1 MKTRFLNSIFIL
13 VIITAAIARSV
24 AATAAQNPQPPNGAA
39 TFKITTV
46 TGVVGAKSNG
56 NGEGLRLNFRG
67 ASLDEVLDYLS
78 KAAGFTIIKNA
89 NVDGQLDVWSYQPLN
104 KDEAVDLLNT
114 VLNEKGY
121 AAVRNDRVLTIV
133 TREDAKKRNIPVK
146 KGNEPAAIPK
156 TDEMVTQII
165 PVRFANAVKLID
177 NLSPLLES
185 YATMT
190 ADESSNAIVLTDTQ
204 ANIRRIA
211 EIIRALDSSISG
223 VSSIKVFPLKFADAA
238 DLAKVVNDLFQND
251 QGSTSSNNRNRQQR
265 GGGRFQM
272 MFGGPPGM
280 QQQNPE
286 GGDSEARQAAY
297 RITAAAD
304 EQTNSLIVSAPEE
317 VMPTIEHL
325 VEQVDA
331 AKEELTEI
339 RVFRLQNAD
348 AEEMAQLITDLFQ
361 DQTTSSQNQQR
372 GIFGG
377 RRFAFPG
384 GPGGPGGP
392 FGNQQNQDQSERK
405 IAQETVTAVADI
417 RTKSVVV
424 SAAKDLM
431 DQIEKMVKE
440 LDANPSKT
448 QKVFIY
454 SIKNADVDYVAD
466 VLSSMFEEQTLGTSR
481 SSSSSR
487 TSATGR
493 SSTTSRNTS
502 SSSNS
507 NRNSSSSGFGSGS
520 SGFGSSR

>member
-1 MKTRFLNSIFIL
+1 MNTKFFYLIFRLTIVCATIALNSP
-13 VIITAAIARSV
+13 AI
-24 AATAAQNPQPPNGAA
+24 AAQNPQPVNNAA
-39 TFKITTV
+39 AFKINTV
-46 TGVVGAKSNG
+46 TGVAGAN

-78 KAAGFTIIKNA
+78 RAAGFTIIKNA
-89 NVDGQLDVWSYQPLN
+89 NVDGQLDVWSHQPLN

-114 VLNEKGY
+114 VLNEKGF
-121 AAVRNDRVLTIV
+121 AAVRNERVLTIV
-133 TREDAKKRNIPVK
+133 TREEAKKRNIPVK

-177 NLSPLLES
+177 NLSPLLAS

-223 VSSIKVFPLKFADAA
+223 VSSIKVFPLKFADASE
-238 DLAKVVNDLFQND
+238 LAQVVNDLFQND
-251 QGSTSSNNRNRQQR
+251 ESGSTASSRNRQR
-265 GGGRFQM
+265 GGNRFQM

-280 QQQNPE
+280 QQQTPE
-286 GGDSEARQAAY
+286 GGDSEARQAAF

-361 DQTTSSQNQQR
+361 DQTTSNQTQQR
-372 GIFGG
+372 GLFGG
-377 RRFAFPG
+377 RRFAMPGMPGMPG
-384 GPGGPGGP
+384 GPGGPS
-392 FGNQQNQDQSERK
+392 QQNQSDSERK
-405 IAQETVTAVADI
+405 LAQETVTAVADI

-424 SAAKDLM
+424 SASKDLM
-431 DQIEKMVKE
+431 LQIEQMIKQ

-448 QKVFIY
+448 QRVYIY
-454 SIKNADVDYVAD
+454 TLKNADVDYVAD
-466 VLSSMFEEQTLGTSR
+466 VLSGMFQEQSLGTSR
-481 SSSSSR
+481 TSSTSR

-493 SSTTSRNTS
+493 NSSTS
-502 SSSNS
+502 
-507 NRNSSSSGFGSGS
+507 NSSSSSRNS
-520 SGFGSSR
+520 SNSGFGGDSSSMGSSR